1 MSVNPAEVPWHSQ
14 EINEVARQ
22 LKTRLDAGLSAADA
36 QARLVAYGPNELR
49 EKPPT
54 PFWKLVLEQLNNFV
68 VILLVVAAVI
78 SALLGDE
85 IEAIVIMAIVVLNA
99 VLGVVQESRA
109 EKALAAL
116 KKMAAPEAETIREGH
131 RVRISSRELVPGDV
145 VLIEAGNYIPADLR
159 LIESVNLKI
168 DEASLTGES
177 VAVEKQAIDTLQ
189 PDVPLSDRR
198 NAAYMGTLVTYGRGK
213 GIVIGTAMNTQMG
226 MIAEMLQSVEE
237 EQTPLQKKLD
247 QLGKMLGIGALVICG
262 MVFGVYVLRALSHP
276 ELELGA
282 AIADAFLISV
292 SLAIAAVPEGLPAI
306 VTITLAIGM
315 REMIKRHALIR
326 KLAAVETLGSAT
338 MVCSDKTGTLTQNE
352 MTVVKLWVH
361 HTEVDVSGQGYQPDG
376 RFTINKEP
384 AHPERGSG
392 HTSTPWHS
400 TQRAPAAP
408 SKEAD
413 VKHSVHELDVLSDVE
428 VSGLLWAAALA
439 NDAAL
444 EETGEVDNK
453 TTYRM
458 VGDPTEGALLVAAAK
473 AGLWRSD
480 LEQSYPRVAEVP
492 FDSER
497 KRMSTIHALDHITMD
512 DASPLQP
519 GEQGYVMCVKGAAGG
534 LLERSTQMLHRK
546 GPLPMEEHDLQAI
559 READNRMAQQ
569 ALRVLGVAYRKLDRL
584 PEKIA
589 ADEIERDLVFV
600 GLTGM
605 IDPARPEVRPA
616 IDKARHAGIRTVMI
630 TGDHPDTAQA
640 IAGQI
645 GLLRPGA
652 QVHTGVEL
660 EQMNDDDL
668 SKAVEHTDVFARVS
682 PTHKVRIVEA
692 FKARDEIVAMTGD
705 GVNDAPAL
713 KRADIGVAMGITGTD
728 VSKETADMVLTDDNY
743 VSIVSAVE
751 QGRIIYSNIRKFV
764 FYLLSCNVA
773 EIAIIFIAAL
783 AGWAPPLTAIQLL
796 WLNLLTDGAPALAL
810 ATEKGDPDI
819 MQQKPRPKSEP
830 IINRQMV
837 TRIAVM
843 TVALTAVVLTAYQLG
858 LRTSIALAE
867 TMAFVTLAL
876 SELPIAYTTR
886 SERYPLFKLGVFSN
900 KWMQRAV
907 ALSLVLILAVIY
919 VPFLQEA
926 FDTVAL
932 TVTDWLIIVPLIIIP
947 ATVAEISKFFVRRS
961 EKHAA

>member
-1 MSVNPAEVPWHSQ
+1 MSVTPPQVPWHSQ
-14 EINEVARQ
+14 HIDEVAAQ
-22 LKTRLDAGLSAADA
+22 LKTRLDAGLSAAEA
-36 QARLVAYGPNELR
+36 QTRLAQHGPNELR

-54 PFWKLVLEQLNNFV
+54 PFWKLVVEQLNNFV

-116 KKMAAPEAETIREGH
+116 KKMAAPEAETVRDGH
-131 RVRISSRELVPGDV
+131 RVRVSSRELVPGDV

-177 VAVEKQAIDTLQ
+177 VAVEKQATDTMK

-213 GIVIGTAMNTQMG
+213 GIVVGTGMNTQMG

-247 QLGKMLGIGALVICG
+247 QLGKTLGIGAIFICA
-262 MVFGVYVLRALSHP
+262 MVFGVYVVRALSHP

-338 MVCSDKTGTLTQNE
+338 MICSDKTGTLTQNE

-376 RFTINKEP
+376 RFTHGKD
-384 AHPERGSG
+384 
-392 HTSTPWHS
+392 
-400 TQRAPAAP
+400 QR
-408 SKEAD
+408 
-413 VKHSVHELDVLSDVE
+413 ELDVSSDVE
-428 VSGLLWAAALA
+428 VAGLLWAASLV
-439 NDAAL
+439 NDAVL
-444 EETGEVDNK
+444 EETGESVGK
-453 TTYRM
+453 ITYRM
-458 VGDPTEGALLVAAAK
+458 VGDPTEGSLIVAAAK

-480 LEQSYPRVAEVP
+480 LEQNYPRVAEVP
-492 FDSER
+492 FDSDR
-497 KRMSTIHALDHITMD
+497 KRMSTIHALSHITMD

-519 GEQGYVMCVKGAAGG
+519 GAQGYVVCLKGAAGG
-534 LLERSTQMLHRK
+534 LLERSTQLLHRK
-546 GPLPMEEHDLQAI
+546 GPLPIEEHDVQEI
-559 READNRMAQQ
+559 REASRRMANQ
-569 ALRVLGVAYRKLDRL
+569 ALRVLGVAYRKLDQL
-584 PEKIA
+584 PEKITA
-589 ADEIERDLVFV
+589 EEIEKDLTFV
-600 GLTGM
+600 GLIGM
-605 IDPARPEVRPA
+605 IDPARPEVKPA

-630 TGDHPDTAQA
+630 TGDHPDTARA
-640 IAGQI
+640 IANQI
-645 GLLRPGA
+645 GLLRSDA
-652 QVHTGVEL
+652 QVRTGVEL
-660 EQMNDDDL
+660 EQMSDDDL
-668 SKAVEHTDVFARVS
+668 IKAVEHTDVFARVS

-692 FKARDEIVAMTGD
+692 FKARDEVVAMTGD

-713 KRADIGVAMGITGTD
+713 KRSDIGVAMGITGTD

-819 MQQKPRPKSEP
+819 MQQRPRPKHEP

-837 TRIAVM
+837 IRIGVM
-843 TVALTAVVLTAYQLG
+843 TVALTAVVLTAYQIG
-858 LRTSIALAE
+858 LQTSIPLAE
-867 TMAFVTLAL
+867 TMAFVALAL

-886 SERYPLFKLGVFSN
+886 SERYPLVKLGVFSN

-907 ALSLVLILAVIY
+907 LLSVALILAVIY

-932 TVTDWLIIVPLIIIP
+932 TINEWLILLPLIAIP
-947 ATVAEISKFFVRRS
+947 ASVAEISKFFVRRS
-961 EKHAA
+961 EKRMA